1 MPVNASIGPRREMS
15 RRGFLHAALGQTGAA
30 QLLHL
35 SGREGGAIQRQQG
48 GEELL
53 RWIPRCTRS
62 VCEGIHC
69 PPVLCEIHVYPSF
82 LFQMA
87 GLRFKCPH
95 IK

>member
-1 MPVNASIGPRREMS
+1 MS
-15 RRGFLHAALGQTGAA
+15 RPGLSRMPPWARQVRRSF
-30 QLLHL
+30 LHL

-69 PPVLCEIHVYPSF
+69 PLVLCEIHVYPSF